1 MSKTLKE
8 QLWGP
13 QDSIVRFGGEEFSV
27 FLPDTTQEE
36 CRNIG
41 QRMVDAV
48 ASLSIDNDASP
59 LGKITISAGYVV
71 SPSTHTPGLEQ
82 LLSEADLYLYEAKL
96 AGKARL
102 TGSTEKQNQAC

>member
-1 MSKTLKE
+1 MSKNLIE
-8 QLWGP
+8 QLPGP

-41 QRMVDAV
+41 QRMVDAI
-48 ASLSIDNDASP
+48 ANLSIDNEASP
-59 LGKITISAGYVV
+59 LGKVTICAGYVV
-71 SPSTHTPGLEQ
+71 SPPINAPGLEQ

-96 AGKARL
+96 AGKAQL
-102 TGSTEKQNQAC
+102 KGSTEQHNKAC